1 LLGDTGVFSKVLPP
15 AYQSYGSIEKLRSA
29 LGEEGWELVSVN
41 TIKKNIDGQGY
52 WQLPWL
58 PQYTR
63 WRPNR
68 LKKHIFSN
76 ATHAND
82 NLAIS
87 NQKGGVGKTTMAIN
101 LAYGLA
107 RLGCRVLLVDLDP
120 QSSLTMA
127 VGANT
132 NQGNMADVLRE
143 LDQGDCI

>member
-1 LLGDTGVFSKVLPP
+1 MVKDIGSFLGYPNIL
-15 AYQSYGSIEKLRSA
+15 EWRS
-29 LGEEGWELVSVN
+29 
-41 TIKKNIDGQGY
+41 
-52 WQLPWL
+52 
-58 PQYTR
+58 
-63 WRPNR
+63 NR